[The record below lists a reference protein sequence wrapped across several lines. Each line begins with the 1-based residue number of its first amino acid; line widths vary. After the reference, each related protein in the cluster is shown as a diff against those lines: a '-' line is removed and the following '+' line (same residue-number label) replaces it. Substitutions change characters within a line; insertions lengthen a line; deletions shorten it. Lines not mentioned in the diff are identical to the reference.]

1 MPREDACLLGID
13 IGAGS
18 LKSMVVAPDGR
29 VLGAASRDLATRQ
42 PHPGWT
48 EQDPADWWDAVRAT
62 VPAALAQAG
71 VPADAVAAI
80 SFSAGAHTPVLTDD
94 DGRPVRP
101 AILWSDQR
109 SGAESRE
116 LDEAHGAFIV
126 ETGANRPSPTW
137 TLCQLRWLARHE
149 PESLRAAT
157 RLYVA
162 KDWLRSRLTGDWTT
176 DVTDAVGTLL
186 WDIRRNV
193 WSETLVALSG
203 FDPAKLPPAV
213 RPDTVVGAVTA
224 EAAAACGLRA
234 GTPVVCGS
242 SDTAVEAF
250 GGGAAAP
257 GAATVKLATAGTVS
271 VIRDTVA
278 PSRSVINYPYVT
290 PGQWYS
296 ITGTNSCASAHRWLR
311 DTLFQGWE
319 RDSRSAFAAMDEAAA
334 RSPAGSG
341 GMIFHP
347 YLNGERSP
355 YWDPLLRADFIGV
368 TMRHTAGDVVRALYE
383 GIAFSLRDCMG
394 GFAQEGLS
402 IASARIIGG
411 GAKSAVW
418 RQTVADVLGVEILLP
433 ACTDASFGAALL
445 AGVGT
450 GVYRDAADA
459 VARTVH
465 VAARHAPDPANRAL
479 YDDLFGV
486 YKEAQ
491 ARLSGLNHELHAI
504 LARHGERQG
513 ERT

>member
-1 MPREDACLLGID
+1 MPREGDCLLGID

-18 LKSMVVAPDGR
+18 LKSMVVGLDGR
-29 VLGAASRDLATRQ
+29 VLGSAARDLTTHQ

-48 EQDPADWWDAVRAT
+48 EQDPADWWAAVTAT
-62 VPAALAQAG
+62 VPEALARAG
-71 VPADAVAAI
+71 VPAEAVGAV

-94 DGRPVRP
+94 SGRPVRP

-109 SGAESRE
+109 SGAEARE
-116 LDEAHGAFIV
+116 LDEAHGGFII

-137 TLCQLRWLARHE
+137 TLCQLRWLSRHE

-162 KDWLRSRLTGDWTT
+162 KDWLRARLTGDWTT

-186 WDIRRNV
+186 WDIRRGA
-193 WSETLVALSG
+193 WSERLVELAG
-203 FDPAKLPPAV
+203 FDMAKLPPAV

-224 EAAAACGLRA
+224 AAAAACGLKA

-271 VIRDTVA
+271 VIRDAVA
-278 PSRSVINYPYVT
+278 PSRAVINYPFVA
-290 PGQWYS
+290 PGLWYT

-311 DTLFQGWE
+311 DTLFRGW
-319 RDSRSAFAAMDEAAA
+319 DGGRSAFAAMDEAAGQ
-334 RSPAGSG
+334 SPAGSG

-368 TMRHTAGDVVRALYE
+368 TMRHGPGDFVRALYE
-383 GIAFSLRDCMG
+383 GIAFSLRDCMA
-394 GFAQEGLS
+394 GFREEGLS
-402 IASARIIGG
+402 IESARIIGG

-418 RQTVADVLGVEILLP
+418 RRIVADVLGVEIVLP

-459 VARTVH
+459 VARTVT
-465 VAARHAPDPANRAL
+465 VSDRHQPDPAHRAL
-479 YDDLFGV
+479 YDDLFGI
-486 YKEAQ
+486 YKEGQ
-491 ARLSGLNHELHAI
+491 ARLAGLNHDLHAI
-504 LARHGERQG
+504 LARHDASKGDR
-513 ERT
+513 R